1 MTALLDTSE
10 TIEDH
15 LGRNR
20 VFRSK
25 QAEIDWLRG
34 SVTQLQAERDEL
46 YGIGGSEY
54 ERGKKDGRADRE
66 GELLAALD
74 GYVAMEARATDRLQ
88 AQVGA
93 WTDDT
98 YRRLGADWPDIAE
111 TAKALM
117 GRVVELA
124 PALGALDSM
133 IRSLNTVA
141 YPGRA
146 ERLARVYEVF
156 DRLVPMLHA
165 GLGRLFLDVLL
176 LAHRYRFD
184 AHAVAVALHAEDQA
198 EHWAIGANATL
209 ARVGDKEGEVP
220 ARPGLKRVPGRPVCY
235 FCGGE
240 APYRDGVGRDF
251 CGQHAPRCSACQ
263 GLEGVQRYYA
273 LLPGEGIPS
282 GTDLCPAHAP
292 QDGEYSYSGE
302 SLSHVAM
309 PEHRQGEETDDAAQV
324 GA

>member
-1 MTALLDTSE
+1 MTALLDTSD

-34 SVTQLQAERDEL
+34 SVVQLQSERDEL

-54 ERGKKDGRADRE
+54 RRGKADGEKGRE

-93 WTDDT
+93 WADDT
-98 YRRLGADWPDIAE
+98 YRRLGADWPDVGE
-111 TAKALM
+111 TAKALT
-117 GRVVELA
+117 GRVAELA

-133 IRSLNTVA
+133 IRSLNAAA

-165 GLGRLFLDVLL
+165 GLGRLLLDVLL
-176 LAHRYRFD
+176 LAHRYHFD
-184 AHAVAVALHAEDQA
+184 AHAVAAALHEADQA
-198 EHWAIGANATL
+198 EHWAIGAHATL
-209 ARVGDKEGEVP
+209 ARVGDGDGEVP
-220 ARPGLKRVPGRPVCY
+220 DRPGLKRVPGRPACH
-235 FCGGE
+235 FCGGD

-263 GLEGVQRYYA
+263 GLGGVRRYYA
-273 LLPGEGIPS
+273 LVPGEGIPS

-292 QDGEYSYSGE
+292 ADGEYAYYGE

-309 PEHRQGEETDDAAQV
+309 PERQQDEETDDAAPI